1 VSASTSAEIRP
12 GLDFDRVT
20 VDEVSR
26 HFGRRRAVSRVS
38 FVAARGSIIG
48 LLGPNGAG
56 KSTLLAMLATLLR
69 PSAGSIRYGA
79 MQAADAP
86 PELRARI
93 GVLGH
98 DLFLYPE
105 LTARENLAFF
115 AGLYGL
121 RDADTAAGAALAT
134 AGLADR
140 GDDLVVGFSRGMR
153 QRVALERALIH
164 GPRLV
169 LLDEPFTGLDEASTS
184 ALVSRLRGLRES
196 GAAIVLATHD
206 LDIAEGL
213 LDEAVFLREG
223 RMVESLSR
231 PDSLRSTYRRIMT
244 RASQ

>member
-1 VSASTSAEIRP
+1 VTETRP

-38 FVAARGSIIG
+38 FVASRGAIVG

-56 KSTLLAMLATLLR
+56 KSTLLSMLATLLR
-69 PSAGSIRYGA
+69 PSAGSIRYGTMRA
-79 MQAADAP
+79 DDAP
-86 PELRARI
+86 PALRARI

-105 LTARENLAFF
+105 LTARENLRFF

-121 RDADTAAGAALAT
+121 ADADATARASLER

-140 GDDLVVGFSRGMR
+140 GDDPVSSFSRGMR

-164 GPRLV
+164 EPRLV
-169 LLDEPFTGLDEASTS
+169 LLDEPFTGLDETS
-184 ALVSRLRGLRES
+184 ASVLVGRLRALRES

-206 LDIAEGL
+206 LDVAEGL

-223 RMVESLSR
+223 RMVQAVSR
-231 PDSLRSTYRRIMT
+231 PEGLRSTYRSVIAG
-244 RASQ
+244 ASRP